1 MKLNNM
7 NENLESI
14 LSDQPT
20 SFAIVYR
27 PKLDNNTVDVF
38 TGNFATYDTLDDIPF
53 DSFNYKQNKL
63 HDVLALISFKQIKE
77 KGFKYVDDE
86 TPLVVMKIKQQT
98 KIIEMIEDHNLLIEN
113 EHYSNSDKEHKNL
126 VDSIISNEINNGIG
140 ASFVLKRTYF
150 ATIKDYSIKKNLS
163 IFKKSLFNI
172 LIDNQELTFTKNTLS
187 A

>member
-1 MKLNNM
+1 M

-98 KIIEMIEDHNLLIEN
+98 KKEKTKIIEMIEDHNLLIEN
-113 EHYSNSDKEHKNL
+113 EHYS
-126 VDSIISNEINNGIG
+126 
-140 ASFVLKRTYF
+140 
-150 ATIKDYSIKKNLS
+150 
-163 IFKKSLFNI
+163 
-172 LIDNQELTFTKNTLS
+172 
-187 A
+187 

>member
-1 MKLNNM
+1 MKLNNV

-14 LSDQPT
+14 LSDHPT
-20 SFAIVYR
+20 PFAIVYR

-38 TGNFATYDTLDDIPF
+38 TGNFATYDTLDDISF

-63 HDVLALISFKQIKE
+63 HDVLALIPFKQIKE
-77 KGFKYVDDE
+77 
-86 TPLVVMKIKQQT
+86 
-98 KIIEMIEDHNLLIEN
+98 
-113 EHYSNSDKEHKNL
+113 
-126 VDSIISNEINNGIG
+126 IG

-150 ATIKDYSIKKNLS
+150 ATIKDYSIKKALS
-163 IFKKSLFNI
+163 IFKKSLLNI